1 MSDTQYKTNRDATF
15 RVAEGNYAPNLPI
28 GTIEMVNDKYK
39 QWLIRRG
46 FASEES
52 LNTFKGPLRGASKR
66 SAALKKIKKKSETTT
81 TVQDNE

>member
-1 MSDTQYKTNRDATF
+1 MSDTNNKTHTTF
-15 RVAEGNYAPNLPI
+15 KVAEGNYAPDLPM
-28 GTIEMVNDKYK
+28 GTIEMINDKYK

-66 SAALKKIKKKSETTT
+66 SAASKRNKIKSEATA
-81 TVQDNE
+81 TVQDDE